1 MTKKIETALKDW
13 HTSVV
18 SKMAIN
24 DPSKL
29 AEYALHISR
38 IVAYDNL
45 VIDDELSK
53 IGDIGRKIAKSMEN
67 SSEFRP
73 TQLIEKINH
82 QLYKVENFKGNRDD
96 YYNPSNSLLNT
107 VVKRR
112 TGNPITLS
120 ILYIQL
126 ANSLNF
132 TLYPV
137 NFPSHFMV
145 KYVLDDEEN
154 EIIIDP
160 FNEGRIMDDYSLKE
174 LLDHFYPKMNIA
186 LTRKLVA
193 KASNPDVII
202 RMLNNLKTSFFE
214 CQDLDSVEL
223 ANEMVLDIN
232 RDDQHSLRDK
242 GMVFLHKK
250 SYSQALEFFNLY
262 LEKFPEANDVDTILE
277 LIRKIKTNEF

>member
-1 MTKKIETALKDW
+1 MTKKIETALNDW

-18 SKMAIN
+18 GKMAIN

-53 IGDIGRKIAKSMEN
+53 IGDIGRKIAKSMKN

-214 CQDLDSVEL
+214 CQDMDSAEL
-223 ANEMVLDIN
+223 VNEMILNIN

-277 LIRKIKTNEF
+277 LIRKIKNNDF